1 MASPSNNVTWAD
13 ASREPEGLIGS
24 NPAMPKDCSRRERS
38 SSAVKKEL
46 MELEGNVGEES
57 ET

>member
-1 MASPSNNVTWAD
+1 MASPSSSVTWAE
-13 ASREPEGLIGS
+13 ASREPVGLIGS
-24 NPAMPKDCSRRERS
+24 NPAMPNDCSRRERS

-46 MELEGNVGEES
+46 IGLEGNVGDES